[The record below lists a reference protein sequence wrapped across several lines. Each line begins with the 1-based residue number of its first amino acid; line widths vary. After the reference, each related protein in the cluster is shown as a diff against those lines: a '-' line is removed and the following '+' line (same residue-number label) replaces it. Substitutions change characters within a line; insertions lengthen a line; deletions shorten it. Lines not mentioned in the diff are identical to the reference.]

1 MMAEHGLIDKWA
13 KKHFASD
20 HCSGSHATDANPMSL
35 MDVTGPLMFLLA
47 GVLLAV
53 LALAAELTFAAVTNR
68 PSDVVAQQNRGLI
81 RDLGSDV
88 TDVPHFHPEPPVP
101 TAPRSADEEGSWITS
116 GHKTYRLLISS
127 SSERPP
133 VMMDED

>member
-13 KKHFASD
+13 KKYFASD

-53 LALAAELTFAAVTNR
+53 LALAAELSFSAVTDR
-68 PSDVVAQQNRGLI
+68 PSDVVAQQNRCLI
-81 RDLGSDV
+81 
-88 TDVPHFHPEPPVP
+88 HPELPVP
-101 TAPRSADEEGSWITS
+101 SAPRSADQEGSRITS
-116 GHKTYRLLISS
+116 GHKTDPLQISS
-127 SSERPP
+127 SPERPP
-133 VMMDED
+133 VMVVED